1 MSITEAAFKHVALS
15 SDNGVHCHKEHRQ
28 HKVGSTPFVPFVLF
42 VAISHCLYSM
52 CYYLQT
58 LKISGQ
64 FRRRFMGLLRI
75 ARTPLVTVSLN
86 ATVMQAVRTMDQESI
101 GAVGITQDDVL
112 VGIFSER
119 DLMRRVVSKK
129 LDPETTQV
137 RDVMTSP
144 VEAISRDFAADDAL
158 KLMLEKHIRHLPIV
172 DRDGRLAGMISMR
185 SLLHDKVQE
194 LTNQLDSLEAYFT
207 ADGFGGWNQN
217 IGTKHHISSVY

>member
-1 MSITEAAFKHVALS
+1 
-15 SDNGVHCHKEHRQ
+15 
-28 HKVGSTPFVPFVLF
+28 
-42 VAISHCLYSM
+42 
-52 CYYLQT
+52 
-58 LKISGQ
+58 
-64 FRRRFMGLLRI
+64 
-75 ARTPLVTVSLN
+75 
-86 ATVMQAVRTMDQESI
+86 MDQESI

-119 DLMRRVVSKK
+119 DLMLRVVCKK

-207 ADGFGGWNQN
+207 ADGFGG
-217 IGTKHHISSVY
+217 